1 MSRISDI
8 IIDIQE
14 RLEDQSNEEIAKAVG
29 CPIKWVEDERHFY
42 EMHVVDCFEEAID
55 HS

>member
-8 IIDIQE
+8 IIDIQD
-14 RLEDQSNEEIAKAVG
+14 RLEDQTNEEIAKAVG
-29 CPIKWVEDERHFY
+29 CPINWVEDERHFY
-42 EMHVVDCFEEAID
+42 ENEVYERYEECID

>member
-14 RLEDQSNEEIAKAVG
+14 RLEDQSNEAVG